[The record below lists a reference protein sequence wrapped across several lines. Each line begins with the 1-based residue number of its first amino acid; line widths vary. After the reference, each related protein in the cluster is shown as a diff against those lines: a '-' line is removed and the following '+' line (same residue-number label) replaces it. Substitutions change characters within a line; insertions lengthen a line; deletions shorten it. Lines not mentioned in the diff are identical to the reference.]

1 MTISHCHFLSQNPPQ
16 TPPLNSW
23 YQVCF
28 LSKYLGWYPTWNMPF
43 INIYWMRRQLN
54 EESNHDRNVQGTDM
68 GSHHQSEEKEKHFQ
82 EIISKKWL
90 CLLSTDFLSDVRLLV
105 ILRVLFIFQL
115 LSSSLL
121 HWWGWGRI
129 HGSFCYQRWSQI
141 LHRRHPEQHG
151 ARTMSR
157 TNVFHYS
164 TQLVSWALWSRWS
177 DMVAS
182 LQMMMM
188 GRRRKQ

>member
-1 MTISHCHFLSQNPPQ
+1 
-16 TPPLNSW
+16 
-23 YQVCF
+23 
-28 LSKYLGWYPTWNMPF
+28 
-43 INIYWMRRQLN
+43 MRRQLN

-121 HWWGWGRI
+121 H
-129 HGSFCYQRWSQI
+129 
-141 LHRRHPEQHG
+141 
-151 ARTMSR
+151 
-157 TNVFHYS
+157 
-164 TQLVSWALWSRWS
+164 
-177 DMVAS
+177 
-182 LQMMMM
+182 
-188 GRRRKQ
+188 